1 MPNFIHAYIIENNNP
16 AILKNLTTNFV
27 KSLLCDDQSK
37 NCVKCLAITKNQDGN
52 VLYLDGFSNKIKGD
66 DIKLAKEF
74 TSYKRD
80 SDENKIVVL
89 EGFEFA
95 TKKAANSF
103 LKYLEE
109 PYEKTIFI
117 ITTANKNLVLPTI
130 VSRCVDATLNH
141 HEQVKENKYQEEI
154 NLIKN
159 HQYWDIN
166 WSQFN
171 KSNILDFLVEL
182 SQNFDVK
189 TYPLFI
195 KGILKIIDQVKFNV
209 TYDLVLTQILK
220 LCEDIN
226 DGKNN

>member
-1 MPNFIHAYIIENNNP
+1 MPHLTHAYIIENNNP
-16 AILKNLTTNFV
+16 LTLNDLTNNLV

-37 NCVKCLAITKNQDGN
+37 ECLKCLAITNHQNSD
-52 VLYLDGFSNKIKGD
+52 VLYLDGFSNKIKSD

-80 SDENKIVVL
+80 SDGNKIVVFQ
-89 EGFEFA
+89 GFEFA

-117 ITTANKNLVLPTI
+117 ITTTNKNLVLPTI

-141 HEQVKENKYQEEI
+141 QQQIKEDKYQEEI

-182 SQNFDVK
+182 SHNFDVK
-189 TYPLFI
+189 TYPVFVQ
-195 KGILKIIDQVKFNV
+195 GILKIMDQVKFNV
-209 TYDLVLTQILK
+209 TYDLVLTQLLK
-220 LCEDIN
+220 LCEEIDN
-226 DGKNN
+226 DQSN